1 MIGRKVFFHAHITLA
16 VAAALGAGP
25 IVLGH
30 SLFVYLSTFT
40 ALLIPRVL
48 VLRFQLHLT
57 SVLHAPRG
65 LSSWRIDCH
74 LPLNGICSQLLE
86 RVFYID
92 IVLCAGLKEYHVAIL
107 LTELLA
113 VERADLALLLQIHL
127 VPNDEE
133 RESFRVLWLWLCEK
147 HLLPVKQMV
156 ERDRIGHVVDQ
167 TTAVCAAVKR
177 RG

>member
-1 MIGRKVFFHAHITLA
+1 MIGRKVFFHAHITLS
-16 VAAALGAGP
+16 VVALGARP
-25 IVLGH
+25 IFSGH
-30 SLFVYLSTFT
+30 SLFVDLSTCTVF
-40 ALLIPRVL
+40 LIPRVF

-57 SVLHAPRG
+57 SVLHAARR
-65 LSSWRIDCH
+65 LSSWRIDGH
-74 LPLNGICSQLLE
+74 LPLNGISSQLLE

-113 VERADLALLLQIHL
+113 VERTDLALLLQIHL
-127 VPNDEE
+127 VSDDEE
-133 RESFRVLWLWLCEK
+133 REGFRVLWLWLCEK

-156 ERDRIGHVVDQ
+156 ERDRIGHIVDQ

-177 RG
+177 WG